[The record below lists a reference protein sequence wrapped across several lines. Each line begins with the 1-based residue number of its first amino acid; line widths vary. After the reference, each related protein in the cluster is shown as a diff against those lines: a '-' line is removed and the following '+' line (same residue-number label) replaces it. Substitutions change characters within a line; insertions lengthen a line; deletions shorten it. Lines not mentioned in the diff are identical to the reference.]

1 MRFRHRISTR
11 WVRHAVALA
20 ALLAPLVVVAQ
31 EPVKVQATQRS
42 FNDSYRQEDWERAID
57 LGLELVKMLPN
68 RPLVQYNLACV
79 YALSGDGDSAV
90 HWLGR
95 AAASGFSKLSFLDQD
110 PDLDIVRDRR
120 GFASVRAVVVE
131 NHSRRQRE
139 VRQIV
144 SGLPPLIVAPEALDL
159 DRPAPLIIALHGYG
173 DHAENYPRLWG
184 GAAERMGAILAVP
197 FGARRVGNGRA
208 WGDVDEAETILE
220 LTLEAVRERYEVD
233 EEQIVLTGFSQGGF
247 MAMALGVRH
256 PDLFVGVIPMA
267 GGYIPEIDLPP
278 AASDDDPRYYFM
290 VGARDRAVDE
300 VRRAAGDF
308 KVAGYEV
315 KLRVLPGTGH
325 TFPRATNQELS
336 KALRFVLDR

>member
-11 WVRHAVALA
+11 WVRHAVVLA

-79 YALSGDGDSAV
+79 YALSGDGDSAL

-131 NHSRRQRE
+131 NDSRRRQE
-139 VRQIV
+139 VRRIV

-197 FGARRVGNGRA
+197 FGARRVGTGRA

-220 LTLEAVRERYEVD
+220 LTLEAVKERYEVD

-256 PDLFVGVIPMA
+256 PGLFVGVIPMA
-267 GGYIPEIDLPP
+267 GGYIREIDLPP
-278 AASDDDPRYYFM
+278 VASGGDPRYYFL

-325 TFPRATNQELS
+325 TFPRATKQELG

>member
-1 MRFRHRISTR
+1 MRFRHRVLAR
-11 WVRHAVALA
+11 WVRYA
-20 ALLAPLVVVAQ
+20 VVVAAMLLPLAGFAQ
-31 EPVKVQATQRS
+31 EPVKVQATQRA
-42 FNDSYRQEDWERAID
+42 FNDAYRQADWERAIT
-57 LGLELVKMLPN
+57 LGLDLVQMVPN

-79 YALSGDGDSAV
+79 YALSGSGASAL

-95 AAASGFSKLSFLDQD
+95 AAASGFSQISHLDQD
-110 PDLDIVRDRR
+110 SDLDIVRDRR
-120 GFASVRAVVVE
+120 GFASVRAMVVE
-131 NHSRRQRE
+131 NQRRRRQE
-139 VRQIV
+139 VRQIAA
-144 SGLPPLIVAPEALDL
+144 GLPPLIVPRPGRHSP
-159 DRPAPLIIALHGYG
+159 RPAPPIIALHGFG

-197 FGARRVGNGRA
+197 FGARRVGDGRA

-220 LTLEAVRERYEVD
+220 LTLEMAKELYAVD

-267 GGYIPEIDLPP
+267 GGYIPEIDMPP
-278 AASDDDPRYYFM
+278 TASDGDPSYYFL
-290 VGARDRAVDE
+290 VGARDKAVDE

-308 KVAGYEV
+308 KASGYEV
-315 KLRVLPGTGH
+315 KLRVIPGTGH
-325 TFPRATNQELS
+325 AFPRATKQELG